1 MTSCPIL
8 MRYFL
13 SAIVLLVLGGCAT
26 DGDRAIALGP
36 LDTLASPAAQGS
48 GEPELAVD
56 DDGRVHLSWIE
67 PVRDGVHAMRFA
79 TLRDSTWTSP
89 RTIVERPDFFIN
101 WADFPSLVALGDNRL
116 AAHWLQRT
124 GSGTYAYGVRVAL
137 SADGGATW
145 SAPLTPHQD
154 SSATEHGFV
163 SLFPVR
169 DSLGVVWLDGRSY
182 ATAAKGRAE
191 TMLMFTAIAPSGGV
205 APEQRVDGR
214 ICDCCQTSVVLVDGR
229 PVVAYRDRSPE
240 EIRDIYV
247 ARWTDT
253 GWTAGAPVHD
263 DGWKIDACPVNGP
276 AMTADGQR
284 VSVAWFTNA
293 RDSARVYVA
302 HSSDGGA
309 TFGDPIRVDDGQPAG
324 RVDLVTDGAGGVVV
338 SWLEMIGDGGA
349 AVRVRHLGAGE
360 TAGPTQTVART
371 SGARAS
377 GFPRMVVAGKQLVLA
392 WTEAG
397 SPAVVRTARMR
408 LDGAR

>member
-1 MTSCPIL
+1 
-8 MRYFL
+8 MRYLL
-13 SAIVLLVLGGCAT
+13 SSIMFLVLGGCAT
-26 DGDRAIALGP
+26 EGDRLPALGP

-48 GEPELAVD
+48 GEPELAVG

-67 PVRDGVHAMRFA
+67 PVRDGVHALRFA
-79 TLRDSTWTSP
+79 TLRDTTWTSP

-101 WADFPSLVALGDNRL
+101 WADFPSIVALGGNRL

-124 GSGTYAYGVRVAL
+124 GSATYAYGVRVAL
-137 SADGGATW
+137 SSDGGGTW
-145 SAPLTPHQD
+145 SAPIIPHQD
-154 SSATEHGFV
+154 TSAAEHGFV

-182 ATAAKGRAE
+182 ATSAKDRAE
-191 TMLMFTAIAPSGGV
+191 TMLMFAAIAPSGAV
-205 APEQRVDGR
+205 APEQPIDGR

-253 GWTAGAPVHD
+253 GWTAGAPVHN
-263 DGWKIDACPVNGP
+263 DGWKINACPVNGP

-284 VSVAWFTNA
+284 VSVAWFTGA

-302 HSSDGGA
+302 HSTDGGG
-309 TFGDPIRVDDGQPAG
+309 TFAAPVRVDDGQPAG

-338 SWLEMIGDGGA
+338 SWLEMAGEGGA
-349 AVRVRHLGAGE
+349 EVRVRHVGAGD
-360 TAGPTQTVART
+360 TPGPAQTVART

-377 GFPRMVVAGKQLVLA
+377 GFPRMIVAGGHLVLV

-397 SPAVVRTARMR
+397 SPARVRTARLR
-408 LDGAR
+408 LGGAR